1 MFMTAVQVKASP
13 RVIGRTL
20 PDQDV
25 LLRQPRLVARDE
37 FLGRRAG
44 RGFQDWKAGDE
55 CYTAGK
61 GQQDLIVPVNH
72 GRLW

>member
-1 MFMTAVQVKASP
+1 
-13 RVIGRTL
+13 
-20 PDQDV
+20 

-61 GQQDLIVPVNH
+61 GQQDQMAIVND
-72 GRLW
+72 GKIL